1 VVSSSTVHHVFL
13 IPGFFGFHNL
23 GEVHYFRA
31 VRETL
36 SRDFE
41 ARGAKVELHGVTT
54 FPTGSLRRRAKRL
67 LDAVEAS
74 RCLGDP
80 DTEAVHFIGHS
91 TGGID
96 ARLVASCTRELG
108 HDSTREGLKNKLRTV
123 VCVASPHYG
132 TPLANFFTTIYGK
145 QLLYFVTLVV
155 FVGLWRRPISAAA
168 GLLGL
173 GYRLADF
180 LGLNETMMKQLTN
193 QLLRDFTPEREREV
207 RDFLNSILEDV
218 SLMIQLT
225 PESMEVLNSTIVPI
239 EGVRVVSYGTV
250 APAPL
255 TTLLKRTGL
264 RDLLTPLGTVLYSTL
279 WTLTAQVSS
288 GCTYHPLGGDVD
300 AKDLCTGLRLP
311 FDLEPTTNDGVV
323 PSLSQIHGEFRGFV
337 RADHLDVVG
346 HYLRG
351 PLERKDGA
359 DWFVSGAHFGLEQFE
374 VLWNDVADV
383 LLRRN

>member
-1 VVSSSTVHHVFL
+1 VHHVFL

-36 SRDFE
+36 ERDFE
-41 ARGAKVELHGVTT
+41 ARGAKVSLHGVPT
-54 FPTGSLRRRAKRL
+54 FPTGSLTRRAQRL
-67 LDAVEAS
+67 LDAVETTG
-74 RCLGDP
+74 CLD
-80 DTEAVHFIGHS
+80 DAETEAVHFIGHS

-96 ARLVASCTRELG
+96 ARLVASTSRELG
-108 HDSTREGLKNKLRTV
+108 YEGTRDKLRGKLRTV
-123 VCVASPHYG
+123 ACIASPHYG

-145 QLLYFVTLVV
+145 QLLYFVTLIV

-193 QLLRDFTPEREREV
+193 QLLRDFTPEREKEV
-207 RDFLNSILEDV
+207 REFLNSILEDV

-225 PESMEVLNSTIVPI
+225 PESMDVLNRAIEPI
-239 EGVRVVSYGTV
+239 PGPRFVSYGTV
-250 APAPL
+250 APPPL

-264 RDLLTPLGTVLYSTL
+264 RELLTPLGTVLYSTL
-279 WTLTAQVSS
+279 WTLTSQVSS
-288 GCTYHPLGGDVD
+288 GCHYHPGADLD
-300 AKDLCTGLRLP
+300 AKDLCTGLRLS
-311 FDLEPTTNDGVV
+311 FELEPTSNDGVV
-323 PSLSQIHGEFRGFV
+323 PSLSQVHAEFRGFV
-337 RADHLDVVG
+337 KADHLDVVG

-374 VLWNDVADV
+374 VLWTDVCEV
-383 LLRRN
+383 LLGKR